1 MSRSRDLSQGTT
13 RTEFVFTATD
23 GQTTFSTDDTS
34 TALAY
39 SVGKIDVF
47 LNGVRLAPADFTAT
61 NGTSI
66 VLASGAN
73 TSDVMLVVTYG
84 TFQVADLGAALTS
97 DLNITDQKI
106 VGSALELDCSGNIIL
121 DADGGQVQ
129 YNDAGTNIG
138 LIQMDASQNFVIRS
152 MVSDKDFVIKGNDG
166 GSTITA
172 CTFDMSAAGAATFN
186 DDVTAFSDVC
196 LKKDIDT
203 IDNALEKVKSLRG
216 VFFNRKDN
224 NVDRQTGVI
233 AQEVEKVLP
242 EVVRET
248 KDEKKIKS
256 VAYGNMVG
264 VLIEAIK
271 ELNAK
276 VEELQNA
283 DKERRNIS

>member
-1 MSRSRDLSQGTT
+1 MSRSRDISQGTT

-39 SVGKIDVF
+39 TAGKIDVF

-73 TSDVMLVVTYG
+73 TSDVMLVVAYG

-97 DLNITDQKI
+97 ALDLGSNKLT
-106 VGSALELDCSGNIIL
+106 GSAIELDCSGDITI
-121 DADGGQVQ
+121 
-129 YNDAGTNIG
+129 DAGGADTIFKDDGTEFGRITNSST
-138 LIQMDASQNFVIRS
+138 DFVLKTS
-152 MVSDKDFVIKGNDG
+152 VGDKDFILKGVDD
-166 GSTITA
+166 SSEITA
-172 CTFDMSAAGAATFN
+172 LTVDMSAAGAATFN
-186 DDVTAFSDVC
+186 NDVTAFSDVI
-196 LKKDIDT
+196 LKDNIDT
-203 IDNALEKVKSLRG
+203 IDNALDRVKGMRG
-216 VFFNRKDN
+216 VFFDRKDN
-224 NVDRQTGVI
+224 KQQRQTGVI
-233 AQEVEKVLP
+233 AQEVEPFLP

-271 ELNAK
+271 QLDAK
-276 VEELQNA
+276 VEELQHA
-283 DKERRNIS
+283 DKE

>member
-1 MSRSRDLSQGTT
+1 MSRSRDISQGTT

-23 GQTTFSTDDTS
+23 GQTTFSTDDSS

-39 SVGKIDVF
+39 VVGKIDVF

-73 TSDVMLVVTYG
+73 TSDVMLVVAYG

-97 DLNITDQKI
+97 ALDLGSNKLT
-106 VGSALELDCSGNIIL
+106 GSAIELDCSGDITI
-121 DADGGQVQ
+121 
-129 YNDAGTNIG
+129 DAGGADTIFKDDGTEFGRITNSST
-138 LIQMDASQNFVIRS
+138 DFVLKTS
-152 MVSDKDFVIKGNDG
+152 VGDKDFILKGVDD
-166 GSTITA
+166 SSEITA
-172 CTFDMSAAGAATFN
+172 LTVDMSAAGAATFN
-186 DDVTAFSDVC
+186 NDVTAFSDVI
-196 LKKDIDT
+196 LKDNIDT
-203 IDNALEKVKSLRG
+203 IDNALDRVKGMRG
-216 VFFNRKDN
+216 VFFDRKDN
-224 NVDRQTGVI
+224 KQQRQTGVI
-233 AQEVEKVLP
+233 AQEVEPFLP

-271 ELNAK
+271 QLDAK
-276 VEELQNA
+276 IEELQHA
-283 DKERRNIS
+283 DKE

>member
-1 MSRSRDLSQGTT
+1 MSRSRDISKGTT

-23 GQTTFSTDDTS
+23 GQTTFSTDDSS

-39 SVGKIDVF
+39 VVGKIDVF

-66 VLASGAN
+66 VLASGAS
-73 TSDVMLVVTYG
+73 TSDVMLVVAYG

-97 DLNITDQKI
+97 ALDLGSNKLT
-106 VGSALELDCSGNIIL
+106 GSAIELDCSGDITI
-121 DADGGQVQ
+121 
-129 YNDAGTNIG
+129 DAGGADTIFKDDGTEFGRITNSST
-138 LIQMDASQNFVIRS
+138 DFVLKTS
-152 MVSDKDFVIKGNDG
+152 VGDKDFILKGVDD
-166 GSTITA
+166 SSEITA
-172 CTFDMSAAGAATFN
+172 LTVDMSAAGAATFN
-186 DDVTAFSDVC
+186 NDVTAFSDVI
-196 LKKDIDT
+196 LKDNIDT
-203 IDNALEKVKSLRG
+203 IDNALDRVKGMRG
-216 VFFNRKDN
+216 VFFDRKDN
-224 NVDRQTGVI
+224 KQQRQTGVI
-233 AQEVEKVLP
+233 AQEVEPFLP

-276 VEELQNA
+276 VEELQHA
-283 DKERRNIS
+283 DKE

>member
-1 MSRSRDLSQGTT
+1 MSRSRDIGKGTT
-13 RTEFVFTATD
+13 RTEFVFTATS

-47 LNGVRLAPADFTAT
+47 LNGIRLAPADFTAT

-73 TSDVMLVVTYG
+73 TSDVMLVVAYG
-84 TFQVADLGAALTS
+84 TFQVADLSAALTS
-97 DLNITDQKI
+97 ALDLGANKLT
-106 VGSALELDCSGNIIL
+106 GSAIELDCSGDITI
-121 DADGGQVQ
+121 
-129 YNDAGTNIG
+129 DAGGADTIFKDDGTEFGRITNSSS
-138 LIQMDASQNFVIRS
+138 DFVLKTA
-152 MVSDKDFVIKGNDG
+152 VGDKDFILKGVDD
-166 GSTITA
+166 SSEITA
-172 CTFDMSAAGAATFN
+172 LTVDMSAAGAATFN
-186 DDVTAFSDVC
+186 NDVTAFSDVI
-196 LKKDIDT
+196 LKDNIDT
-203 IDNALEKVKSLRG
+203 IDNALDRVKGMRG
-216 VFFNRKDN
+216 VFFDRKDN
-224 NVDRQTGVI
+224 KQQRQTGVI
-233 AQEVEKVLP
+233 AQEVEPFLP

-276 VEELQNA
+276 IEELQHA
-283 DKERRNIS
+283 DKE

>member
-1 MSRSRDLSQGTT
+1 MSRSRDISKGTT

-23 GQTTFSTDDTS
+23 GQTTFSTDDSS

-39 SVGKIDVF
+39 VVGKIDVF

-73 TSDVMLVVTYG
+73 TSDVMLVVAYG
-84 TFQVADLGAALTS
+84 TFQVADLSAALTS
-97 DLNITDQKI
+97 ALDLGANKLT
-106 VGSALELDCSGNIIL
+106 GSAIELDCSGDITI
-121 DADGGQVQ
+121 
-129 YNDAGTNIG
+129 DAGGADTIFKDDGTEFGRITNSSS
-138 LIQMDASQNFVIRS
+138 DFVLKTA
-152 MVSDKDFVIKGNDG
+152 VGDKDFILKGVDD
-166 GSTITA
+166 SSEITA
-172 CTFDMSAAGAATFN
+172 LTVDMSAAGAATFN
-186 DDVTAFSDVC
+186 NDVTAFSDVI
-196 LKKDIDT
+196 LKDNIDT
-203 IDNALEKVKSLRG
+203 IDNALDRVKGMRG
-216 VFFNRKDN
+216 VFFDRKDN
-224 NVDRQTGVI
+224 KQQRQTGVI
-233 AQEVEKVLP
+233 AQEVEPFLP

-276 VEELQNA
+276 VEELQHA
-283 DKERRNIS
+283 DKE